1 MALRPLA
8 RLKSDDDLVA
18 LARAGDPRGLD
29 AIHGRYA
36 RPLRAYAT
44 RTLRGREHE
53 ADDVVQDVFLYAHGA
68 LREADDRLV
77 LRPWL
82 YWLTRN
88 RCLDRLRRRP
98 EAELEEH
105 DATGHRDPLEE
116 VSRREDLRRLVV
128 DLARLPERQRSAL
141 VLRELEGLPHAEI
154 ASVLDISEPASR
166 LLVLRAR
173 QGLVRA
179 SEARDASCADIRA
192 DLAAAHDRGVRP
204 SERTRA
210 HLGDCE
216 RCRAYRKE
224 LRGTGRRL
232 RALLPVGPLGWLAK
246 VFGGGAAKVCA
257 AGCVV
262 AAVGGVA
269 AYEVW
274 EGQRVTREGERS
286 PSTLLGEEHAT
297 GQSVR
302 TGGRIPK
309 GFALVRRQVRL
320 PVEARPVVRTVT
332 LTCPEGMLVVATSG
346 PQTID
351 KTSRFGVLGPLPY
364 ERARRLRLQ
373 YAPKP
378 RLDRPGRLTVG
389 ALCQKADAVR
399 ARRRTDLRE
408 AIAKVPAARRAAV
421 IAAPR
426 RGVCRR
432 GAVYTRPGVRFV
444 GNLARG
450 DRFRVLKRRG
460 DWVYGFA
467 EPPVGRL
474 GWARARMLCR

>member
-1 MALRPLA
+1 MALRLH
-8 RLKSDDDLVA
+8 RRSDEELVA

-36 RPLRAYAT
+36 KPLRAYAA
-44 RTLRGREHE
+44 RTLRGREHD

-68 LREADDRLV
+68 LREADERLV

-88 RCLDRLRRRP
+88 RCLDRLRRRS

-105 DATGHRDPLEE
+105 DATGHNDPLEE
-116 VSRREDLRRLVV
+116 VARREDLRRLVV

-179 SEARDASCADIRA
+179 TEARDASCADIRA

-210 HLGDCE
+210 HLSDCD

-224 LRGTGRRL
+224 LRGTRRRL

-246 VFGGGAAKVCA
+246 IFGGGAAKVCA

-262 AAVGGVA
+262 AAAGGVT

-274 EGQRVTREGERS
+274 QGQRVTREGERS
-286 PSTLLGEEHAT
+286 PSSFLGEQHAA
-297 GQSVR
+297 GQQVR
-302 TGGRIPK
+302 TGGRVPE

-320 PVEARPVVRTVT
+320 PVEARPVVRTVE
-332 LTCPEGMLVVATSG
+332 LTCPPGMLVVAPNDPPTL
-346 PQTID
+346 D
-351 KTSRFGVLGPLPY
+351 KTSRFGVVRPLPY
-364 ERARRLRLQ
+364 DHARRLRLQ

-378 RLDRPGRLTVG
+378 RLARPGRLTVG
-389 ALCQKADAVR
+389 TLCQEAGAVAARRRAELRDALARLPTRRRSAVR
-399 ARRRTDLRE
+399 A
-408 AIAKVPAARRAAV
+408 APARR
-421 IAAPR
+421 
-426 RGVCRR
+426 VCRDDS
-432 GAVYTRPGVRFV
+432 VYARPGVRFI
-444 GNLARG
+444 GGLSRE
-450 DRFRVLKRRG
+450 DRFRALKRRG
-460 DWVYGFA
+460 EWVYGFA
-467 EPPVGRL
+467 EPPVGRMA
-474 GWARARMLCR
+474 WARARMLCR

>member
-1 MALRPLA
+1 MAI
-8 RLKSDDDLVA
+8 RLHRRSDEELVA

-36 RPLRAYAT
+36 RPLRAYAA

-88 RCLDRLRRRP
+88 RCLDRLRRRS

-105 DATGHRDPLEE
+105 DATGHHDPLEE
-116 VSRREDLRRLVV
+116 VARREDLRRLVA

-141 VLRELEGLPHAEI
+141 VLRELEGMPHAEI

-173 QGLVRA
+173 QGLARA
-179 SEARDASCADIRA
+179 TEARDASCADIRA

-204 SERTRA
+204 SERTRV
-210 HLGDCE
+210 HLSECE
-216 RCRAYRKE
+216 RCRAYRKD
-224 LRGTGRRL
+224 LRGTRRRL

-246 VFGGGAAKVCA
+246 LFGGGAAKVCA

-262 AAVGGVA
+262 AAVGGVT

-274 EGQRVTREGERS
+274 DGQRVTREGERS
-286 PSTLLGEEHAT
+286 PSEFVGEVPVA
-297 GQSVR
+297 GQQIR
-302 TGGRIPK
+302 RGGRLPA

-320 PVEARPVVRTVT
+320 PVERRPVVRTVT
-332 LTCPEGMLVVATSG
+332 LTCPPGMVVVATTDV
-346 PQTID
+346 QTRG
-351 KTSRFGVLGPLPY
+351 KVSRLNVLDPLPY
-364 ERARRLRLQ
+364 NHLRSIRQ
-373 YAPKP
+373 EYAPKP
-378 RLDRPGRLTVG
+378 RLARAGRLTLG
-389 ALCQKADAVR
+389 ALCQEADAVAAKRR
-399 ARRRTDLRE
+399 ARLRS
-408 AIAKVPAARRAAV
+408 AIAKLPPDQRRAAR
-421 IAAPR
+421 AAPIR
-426 RGVCRR
+426 RACRY
-432 GAVYTRPGVRFV
+432 GGMYERPGDGAFSGVSHR
-444 GNLARG
+444 
-450 DRFRVLKRRG
+450 DRFWVLKRRG
-460 DWVYGFA
+460 EWVYGLA
-467 EPPVGRL
+467 ELTARP
-474 GWARARMLCR
+474 GWVRSRTLCR